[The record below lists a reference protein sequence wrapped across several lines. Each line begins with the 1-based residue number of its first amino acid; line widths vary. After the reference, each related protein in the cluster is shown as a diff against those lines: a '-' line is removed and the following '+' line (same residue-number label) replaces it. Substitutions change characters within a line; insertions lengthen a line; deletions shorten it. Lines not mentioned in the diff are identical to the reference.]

1 MKVLILAGG
10 MGTRLSEETI
20 LKPKPMVEIGGK
32 PILWH
37 IMKSYSFYGF
47 NEFII
52 LCGYKGYMIK
62 EYFANYFLHMADF
75 TIDMANNSITNHNC
89 YAEPWKVTLIDT
101 GLETMTGSRI
111 KKVRA
116 YIGNEPFLLTYGD
129 GVSDVNINVLI
140 KYHKEHGKAITITS
154 VQPEGRYGSLV
165 VNQENRVLSFQEKP
179 KGDGAWVNAGFFVCQ
194 PEVFDYIPDGETIIF
209 EREPLEGL
217 AKDGE
222 LFTYKHEGFW
232 KPMDTQR
239 DKGQLEILIEK
250 NKAPWIKW

>member
-10 MGTRLSEETI
+10 LGTRLSEETD
-20 LKPKPMVEIGGK
+20 LKPKPMVEIGGR

-37 IMKSYSFYGF
+37 ILKIYSYYGF

-62 EYFANYFLHMADF
+62 EFFANYYRHQSDL
-75 TIDMANNSITNHNC
+75 TIDLTNNSINYHKNK
-89 YAEPWKVTLIDT
+89 AEPWKVTLIDT

-111 KKVRA
+111 KKVRD
-116 YIGNEPFLLTYGD
+116 YVGNEPFMLTYGD
-129 GVSDVNINVLI
+129 GVSDVNINELVV
-140 KYHKEHGKAITITS
+140 YHKKHGKAITMTS

-165 VNQENRVLSFQEKP
+165 VDDKQKVLSFQEKP
-179 KGDGAWVNAGFFVCQ
+179 KGDGAWINAGFFVCQ
-194 PEVFDYIPDGETIIF
+194 PEVFDFIPDGDNIIF

-217 AKDGE
+217 AREGQ
-222 LFTYKHEGFW
+222 LFTFKHEGFW

-239 DKGQLEILIEK
+239 DKGQLEAAIAN